1 MQPRDFTCSTRFM
14 FRECLL
20 SRGKSRSPS
29 LSRARHVPIL
39 RSITLLACCWLLGGC
54 SGETVFQSDFAKFPT
69 HWPPIG
75 NQKVGTA
82 AVDPV
87 SDQYVWAS
95 GTSVVISRGNHVSN
109 MVPRAALLC
118 NFSAFKGDATY
129 VFSSFLNVRSGAGA
143 ATIQFEPFNQPVTSY
158 DNGFLHLDLMPDNT
172 VRIDDNDATKFGT
185 FPRDQEFIL
194 QVTLKINPTPTARIL
209 LSGAGASGET
219 EYTILPPYVPL
230 ARQYGAIRLWMGSP
244 ATSFFTAT
252 NIVVKRN

>member
-75 NQKVGTA
+75 NQKVGSA
-82 AVDPV
+82 AVDPL

-95 GTSVVISRGNHVSN
+95 GTSVVISRGDHVSN

-118 NFSAFKGDATY
+118 NFSEFKGDATY
-129 VFSSFLNVRSGAGA
+129 VFSSFLNMRSGAGA

-194 QVTLKINPTPTARIL
+194 QVTLKINPTPPRASCSRARAPPAKRSTKSCLPMCRWHASTAPSGFGWGPLPRVFSRQPIL
-209 LSGAGASGET
+209 S
-219 EYTILPPYVPL
+219 
-230 ARQYGAIRLWMGSP
+230 
-244 ATSFFTAT
+244 
-252 NIVVKRN
+252 